1 MKCTTMLASLLIL
14 FSYAGYSQD
23 TGPKVTVKNLEGKT
37 GQVYIGWYN
46 SAVAFSSKQKAV
58 FKKIIKVSGQYE
70 LSVPFEAI
78 PPGKYAIAV
87 YLDENGNGIIDKN
100 FLGIPKEKYGF
111 SNNAA
116 PAMRAPKYEEAV
128 FEMSG
133 KDNIEIRLK

>member
-1 MKCTTMLASLLIL
+1 MKCTTMLVSLFIL
-14 FSYAGYSQD
+14 FCYASYSQD

-37 GQVYIGWYN
+37 GQIYIGWYN
-46 SAVAFSSKQKAV
+46 SAAAFASKQKAV
-58 FKKIIKVSGQYE
+58 FVKTIKATGQYE

-87 YLDENGNGIIDKN
+87 YLDENGNGVIDKN
-100 FLGIPKEKYGF
+100 ILGIPKEKYGF

-116 PAMRAPKYEEAV
+116 PAMRAPRYEEAV

-133 KDNIEIRLK
+133 KDNIEIKLK